1 MPKTKLVP
9 NVKLRA
15 VLEAATPD
23 ERRTLAARAHSSV
36 KVLYHIANGNLKS
49 PSAEF
54 AQRLVSASL
63 TLKNKALWLT
73 QQDICKACARC
84 PLIH

>member
-1 MPKTKLVP
+1 
-9 NVKLRA
+9 
-15 VLEAATPD
+15 
-23 ERRTLAARAHSSV
+23 V